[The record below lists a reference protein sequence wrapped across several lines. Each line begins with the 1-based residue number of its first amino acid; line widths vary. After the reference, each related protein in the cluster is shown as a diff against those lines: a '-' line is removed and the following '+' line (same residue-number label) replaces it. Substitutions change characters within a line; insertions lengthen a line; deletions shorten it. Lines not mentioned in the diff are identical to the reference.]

1 MRTEWQPNFW
11 AVDGWCLCVHAQS
24 KRKLLSSK
32 PLKPTPSWCSP
43 PPRALLPGCT
53 WEQHSGPGTPGIT
66 EVHWALY
73 VPLSSHS
80 LSPSEHTQQGSLLPS
95 HLNENAAAF
104 PAPPAAAP
112 RGVLRCSEVGFSS
125 FRPLLYFTLPE
136 LFFWGEDLQPALDPA
151 LRTPGLLCS
160 HRYWSSSVLNAD
172 HLGLKLRPGSSN
184 GWPPRNKTNLTDP
197 RLSSL
202 KKQQHKNMFAKEVLL
217 SMQEICRCSHL
228 TISKVV
234 YAVVHLDCF
243 ALPSRDSHSN
253 IQKGLKWKLLDCCA
267 KLTN

>member
-1 MRTEWQPNFW
+1 MEIAAFSLINKPFVWELNGSPIS
-11 AVDGWCLCVHAQS
+11 G
-24 KRKLLSSK
+24 LLMDDVFVYTHKANASFC
-32 PLKPTPSWCSP
+32 PPSLSNP
-43 PPRALLPGCT
+43 PPAGVHPLPEPSYLAAPGSST
-53 WEQHSGPGTPGIT
+53 VGPGTPGIT
-66 EVHWALY
+66 EVHWGLY

-136 LFFWGEDLQPALDPA
+136 LFFWGEDLQPPLDPA

-160 HRYWSSSVLNAD
+160 HRYWSSSVSNAD

-184 GWPPRNKTNLTDP
+184 GSPPRNKTNLTDP
-197 RLSSL
+197 GLSSL

-228 TISKVV
+228 TISKIV
-234 YAVVHLDCF
+234 
-243 ALPSRDSHSN
+243 
-253 IQKGLKWKLLDCCA
+253 
-267 KLTN
+267 